1 MDQESRPSRPTLA
14 DVAERAGVS
23 PSTAS
28 LAFSGAGPVSEATKQ
43 RVLQAAAD
51 LDYAGPDPRARSL
64 RQGRSGIVGAVV
76 AGRIGHSF
84 RDPVMVQTLD
94 GLADELGA
102 VGAGLLLLND
112 AQEGTLQL
120 SNAPMD
126 GVVLIGCSPN
136 LDSSVAILS
145 RRGMPIVS
153 IEGLAALGVP
163 DIAVD
168 NRGGVREEAR
178 HLADLG
184 HERVAV
190 VTLNL
195 DPTERR
201 GPLTPEWER
210 SATTVPAIERLQGLR
225 DVFPDAQG
233 FVTTGSSLEEGRVA
247 GHAILDVPADERPTA
262 IAAQSDLLAAGVIRA
277 AEELGISVPAELSV
291 VGFDGIRVEGLDYD
305 LTTVWQP
312 SREKGSAAGRA
323 IVAMLDGRDP
333 ECERFSVRFHPGA
346 TTARVPA
353 PQR

>member
-1 MDQESRPSRPTLA
+1 
-14 DVAERAGVS
+14 
-23 PSTAS
+23 
-28 LAFSGAGPVSEATKQ
+28 
-43 RVLQAAAD
+43 
-51 LDYAGPDPRARSL
+51 
-64 RQGRSGIVGAVV
+64 
-76 AGRIGHSF
+76 
-84 RDPVMVQTLD
+84 MVQTLD

-178 HLADLG
+178 HLADRG

-333 ECERFSVRFHPGA
+333 ECEQFAVRFHPGA
-346 TTARVPA
+346 TTAPA
-353 PQR
+353 RRAR